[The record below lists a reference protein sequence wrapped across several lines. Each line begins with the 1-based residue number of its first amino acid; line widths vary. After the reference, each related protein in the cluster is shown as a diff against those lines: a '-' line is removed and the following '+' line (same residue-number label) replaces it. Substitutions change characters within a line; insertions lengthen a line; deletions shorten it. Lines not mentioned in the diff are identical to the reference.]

1 MPNARYVADD
11 GLEPLF
17 AEQLVLAVI
26 ERLAE
31 FSVALAADHLPE
43 GWKGHGV
50 LARGMRPIHTQ
61 HYGGGEGGGRFF
73 PVRGFPASVE

>member
-1 MPNARYVADD
+1 MPNARHVADD

-31 FSVALAADHLPE
+31 FSVALAADHPPKA
-43 GWKGHGV
+43 GKGMV
-50 LARGMRPIHTQ
+50 SSRA
-61 HYGGGEGGGRFF
+61 
-73 PVRGFPASVE
+73 A